1 MTRIALVLFAA
12 PRHDSEAFAR
22 DRDRF
27 LEPLRAAFDLRETD
41 GGEGGAGALQVAFI
55 ASGGS
60 EQEFRRR
67 YPALEKPVVLMADGR
82 HNSLPAA
89 LEISAW
95 VRSQGQRA
103 EVVHGSPEHVIS
115 RLTELARF
123 QRVRQELRGPIA
135 VIGEPSDWLIASA
148 VDRAAVASRWGTS
161 LLDVDLREVSAP
173 SAPGEKAGTLAKE
186 SMDRA
191 QGLDGVD
198 EGALRRAAALLPALE
213 ALFVRHGLK
222 AATLRCFDLIGP
234 LATTGC
240 LALALLNDAGRVC
253 GCEGDVPAV
262 FTMLLARS
270 LTGALPFMA
279 NPAVVDTERNEVV
292 LAHCTVPSR
301 AVSAFRLQTHFESGQ
316 GVALCGEFPP
326 GAATVLK
333 VGGPDLG
340 RYFVSAAEALP
351 AAPVAGL
358 CRTQVLL
365 RLQEPAAY
373 FLRSALANHHVLIQ
387 GDHAQEIDDFLSFH
401 GAKRV
406 DIRNS

>member
-1 MTRIALVLFAA
+1 MTQIDLVRFAA
-12 PRHDSEAFAR
+12 IRHDSAEFAR

-27 LEPLRAAFDLRETD
+27 LEPLRSAFDLREAD
-41 GGEGGAGALQVAFI
+41 AGAAPAAALQVSFI

-67 YPALEKPVVLMADGR
+67 FPGLEKPVVLLADGR

-89 LEISAW
+89 LEIAAW
-95 VRSQGQRA
+95 VRSQGQGA
-103 EVVHGSPEHVIS
+103 EIVHGSPDLVIA
-115 RLTELARF
+115 RLAELARF
-123 QRVRQELRGPIA
+123 HNVRRDLRGPIA
-135 VIGEPSDWLIASA
+135 VIGGPSDWLIASDI
-148 VDRAAVASRWGTS
+148 DRAAAAARWGTRF
-161 LLDVDLREVSAP
+161 LDVDLGEVNGSF
-173 SAPGEKAGTLAKE
+173 APGEEADALGRECLA
-186 SMDRA
+186 RA
-191 QGLDGVD
+191 AGLDGID
-198 EGALRRAAALLPALE
+198 EEALRRAAALVPALA
-213 ALFVRHGLK
+213 ALFARHGLK

-240 LALALLNDAGRVC
+240 LALALLNDSGRVC

-279 NPAVVDTERNEVV
+279 NPAVVDPEGNEIV

-301 AVSAFRLQTHFESGQ
+301 AVKTFRLQTHFETGR
-316 GVALCGEFPP
+316 GVALCGAFPA
-326 GAATVLK
+326 GAATLLK

-358 CRTQVLL
+358 CRTQVRL
-365 RLQEPAAY
+365 RLQEPASY
-373 FLRSALANHHVLIQ
+373 FLRSALANHHVLVQ
-387 GDHAQEIDDFLSFH
+387 GDHAREIDDFLSFH

>member
-1 MTRIALVLFAA
+1 MTRIALVRFASV
-12 PRHDSEAFAR
+12 RHDSEAFAR
-22 DRDRF
+22 DRERF
-27 LEPLRAAFDLRETD
+27 LEPLRTAFDLREAD
-41 GGEGGAGALQVAFI
+41 SGESAAGALQVAFI

-60 EQEFRRR
+60 EQEFRGR
-67 YPALEKPVVLMADGR
+67 YPALQKPVVLLADGL

-95 VRSQGQRA
+95 VRAQGERA
-103 EVVHGSPEHVIS
+103 EVVHGSPDRVIA
-115 RLTELARF
+115 RLEELARF
-123 QRVRQELRGPIA
+123 QRVRQDLRGPIA
-135 VIGEPSDWLIASA
+135 VIGEPSDWLIASV
-148 VDRAAVASRWGTS
+148 VDRAAVAARWGTRF
-161 LLDVDLREVSAP
+161 LDVDLREISAP
-173 SAPGEKAGTLAKE
+173 SAPGERAGALAKE

-198 EGALRRAAALLPALE
+198 EGALRRAAALVPALE
-213 ALFVRHGLK
+213 ALFARHGLK

-234 LATTGC
+234 LGTTGC

-279 NPAVVDTERNEVV
+279 NPAVVDPEGNEIV

-301 AVSAFRLQTHFESGQ
+301 AVSAFRLQTHFESGK
-316 GVALCGEFPP
+316 GVALCGVFPP
-326 GAATVLK
+326 GPATLLK

-358 CRTQVLL
+358 CRTQVRL
-365 RLQEPAAY
+365 RLQEPASY
-373 FLRSALANHHVLIQ
+373 FLRSALANHHVLVQ
-387 GDHAQEIDDFLSFH
+387 GDHARRIDDFLSSS
-401 GAKRV
+401 GASRI
-406 DIRNS
+406 DLRNS

>member
-1 MTRIALVLFAA
+1 MTRIALVRFASV
-12 PRHDSEAFAR
+12 RHGSEAFAR

-27 LEPLRAAFDLRETD
+27 LEPLRAAFDLREAD
-41 GGEGGAGALQVAFI
+41 SGESGAGALQVAFI

-60 EQEFRRR
+60 EQEFRRC
-67 YPALEKPVVLMADGR
+67 YPGLERPVVLLADGL

-95 VRSQGQRA
+95 VRAQGERA
-103 EVVHGSPEHVIS
+103 EVVHGSAGRIIA
-115 RLTELARF
+115 RLEELARF
-123 QRVRQELRGPIA
+123 QRVRQDLRGPIA
-135 VIGEPSDWLIASA
+135 VIGAPSDWLIASA
-148 VDRAAVASRWGTS
+148 VDRAAVAARWGTRF
-161 LLDVDLREVSAP
+161 LDVDLREVSGS
-173 SAPGEKAGTLAKE
+173 SAPGEEAAALCRE
-186 SMDRA
+186 CLDRA
-191 QGLDGVD
+191 EGLDGVD
-198 EGALRRAAALLPALE
+198 DGALRRAAALFPALE
-213 ALFVRHGLK
+213 ALFARHGLK
-222 AATLRCFDLIGP
+222 AATLRCFDLIAP

-279 NPAVVDTERNEVV
+279 NPAVVDPEGNEIV

-301 AVSAFRLQTHFESGQ
+301 AVSAFRLQTHFETGQ
-316 GVALCGEFPP
+316 GVALCGLFPP

-358 CRTQVLL
+358 CRTQVRL

-373 FLRSALANHHVLIQ
+373 FLNSVLANHHVLIQ
-387 GDHAQEIDDFLSFH
+387 GDHAQEIDEFLSFH

-406 DIRNS
+406 GIRNS